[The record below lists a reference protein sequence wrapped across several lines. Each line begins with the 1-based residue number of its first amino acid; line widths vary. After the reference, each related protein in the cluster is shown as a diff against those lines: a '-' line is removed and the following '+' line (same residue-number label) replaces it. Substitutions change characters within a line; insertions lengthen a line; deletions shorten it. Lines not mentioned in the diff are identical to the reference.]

1 MVAYNNKQYYI
12 DIVET
17 KPASAVSIIE
27 TDCEV
32 DFAPPLDYKEPEK
45 PPQPTVPASSKAPAA
60 EVGNTTVVED
70 EPKFKPF
77 TGSGKRLDG
86 KASKLQAS
94 DQVPST
100 APSGSNK
107 RANQQI
113 SAPAASV
120 ASNYSRQKTGKL
132 VFGSSASNNKEPQK
146 VYPTAM
152 NPCYFQFFML
162 LPNVCCLLRY
172 I

>member
-1 MVAYNNKQYYI
+1 MFQHA
-12 DIVET
+12 D
-17 KPASAVSIIE
+17 
-27 TDCEV
+27 
-32 DFAPPLDYKEPEK
+32 
-45 PPQPTVPASSKAPAA
+45 
-60 EVGNTTVVED
+60 GNTVVED

-94 DQVPST
+94 EGPST
-100 APSGSNK
+100 ALAAPSDSNK

-113 SAPAASV
+113 SAPAASG
-120 ASNYSRQKTGKL
+120 ASNYGRQKTGKL
-132 VFGSSASNNKEPQK
+132 VFGSSASNNKELQK

-162 LPNVCCLLRY
+162 LPNICCLLR
-172 I
+172 